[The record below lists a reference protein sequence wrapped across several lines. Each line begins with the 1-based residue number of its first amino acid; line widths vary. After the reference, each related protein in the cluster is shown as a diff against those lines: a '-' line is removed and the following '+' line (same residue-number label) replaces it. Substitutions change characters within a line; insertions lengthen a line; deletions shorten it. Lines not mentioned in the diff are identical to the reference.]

1 PPPEKVYHLSPVSRP
16 FESISM
22 NSAIHSILLSFFF
35 ALTNVQLLPCQNA
48 YAMPI
53 LAGISNHGENKGQP
67 YVTAG
72 DRTYLIG
79 TQDGNFPDMGE
90 HVPGEMGGLWLHPF
104 QLLDG
109 FSTTVTDI
117 ATSHKI
123 APSQWSEVFTL
134 SYYIWLR

>member
-1 PPPEKVYHLSPVSRP
+1 
-16 FESISM
+16 M

-53 LAGISNHGENKGQP
+53 LAGISSHGENKGQP

-90 HVPGEMGGLWLHPF
+90 HVPCEMAGLSLHPIK
-104 QLLDG
+104 LISG
-109 FSTTVTDI
+109 SWATVTDMATKEEI
-117 ATSHKI
+117 ALPES
-123 APSQWSEVFTL
+123 AELLSDPSCNRF
-134 SYYIWLR
+134 R